1 MSTEC
6 KVICHIDKWC
16 MCESVQ
22 TIEFDIKKYIKDL
35 SREDKIRYFEKL
47 SKAIKDIKKLELQQE
62 I

>member
-6 KVICHIDKWC
+6 KFICHIDKWC

-22 TIEFDIKKYIKDL
+22 IIEFDIKRNIKDL

-47 SKAIKDIKKLELQQE
+47 NKAIKDIKKLKL
-62 I
+62 

>member
-1 MSTEC
+1 
-6 KVICHIDKWC
+6 

-22 TIEFDIKKYIKDL
+22 IIEFDIKRNIKDL

-47 SKAIKDIKKLELQQE
+47 NKAIKDIKKLELQQE